1 MYMHI
6 STLPGQAV
14 AASVAAWIGTDSVV
28 NGTERNASLQSTPQ
42 REVRPGVED
51 APSAFAWRCSDGGLT
66 GGQRGPNGRV

>member
-14 AASVAAWIGTDSVV
+14 AASVAAWIGTDSGV
-28 NGTERNASLQSTPQ
+28 NGTERNALLQSTPQ

-51 APSAFAWRCSDGGLT
+51 APSAFAWGYCDGIPT
-66 GGQRGPNGRV
+66 GV